1 MLKVLY
7 AYLMAPTKTVQVYS
21 HVKDWRVWWTI
32 ILVSSVVSSIK
43 VSSIGVFQI
52 VSYGVLI
59 ASYLLVSALIIDGVA
74 QIMGAESQFKTVLY
88 WKGFAWTLFW
98 FSPSVALIQTS
109 FYFIGTLLGLIL
121 NVVYAVYLWKT
132 LMCIYKLTPWR
143 LVAIFLWPVFFFV
156 IFFFSLFITLT
167 QWVMA
172 LV

>member
-1 MLKVLY
+1 MLQILY
-7 AYLMAPTKTVQVYS
+7 SYLMAPSKTVQVYS
-21 HVKDWRVWWTI
+21 HVKQWRVWWTI
-32 ILVSSVVSSIK
+32 ILVSSIVSAIK
-43 VSSIGVFQI
+43 LSSIGVFQI
-52 VSYGVLI
+52 MSYAVLI
-59 ASYLLVSALIIDGVA
+59 SGYLLVSALVIDGVA
-74 QIMGAESQFKTVLY
+74 QLLGADSHFKTVLY
-88 WKGFAWTLFW
+88 WKGFAWALFW
-98 FSPSVALIQTS
+98 FSPSISLIQQS
-109 FYFIGTLLGLIL
+109 FYVLGLVLGLVL